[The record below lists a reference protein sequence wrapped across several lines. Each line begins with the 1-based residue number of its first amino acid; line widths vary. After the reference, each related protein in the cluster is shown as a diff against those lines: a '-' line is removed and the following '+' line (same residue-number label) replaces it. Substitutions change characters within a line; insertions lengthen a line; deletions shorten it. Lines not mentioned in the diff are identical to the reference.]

1 MDIKEKPKAKGNS
14 PKSRAAPVIDPR
26 QAAKLLKDKY
36 VKELEQRPES
46 EGADAQAAEQV
57 QDAGTWAVDEI
68 VSRPIPRQKKQ
79 TVKEKPATPHRAAD
93 RPTAES
99 SSAPAGEGREA
110 VPPGEMGRTTAEP
123 TLSVSDGAEPVSYSA
138 PTPATQR
145 QAASISPRDRSQNG
159 RPIIKE
165 RGEAVISTRQA
176 TAGGGPKNNLRTP
189 TEREISPRAGTK
201 AEHITQRT
209 ASIKEKAPTVPH
221 ERTTVHT
228 PAADGGKPVM
238 PRPKGG
244 DYGSVVDL
252 KPPVNRSTAVSEAP
266 SINPIRP
273 RSRAASK
280 GTVPKTRP
288 VAPKR
293 SVFRPKASNSAVK
306 GLSRA
311 SRSLGKT
318 AEVQMRSVAVQ
329 QAKKAAKSAAAF
341 TKKAVQAVAKAAST
355 IINALAGLAGGGVL
369 LVALLVVALIAAIVS
384 SPFGIFF
391 AGSDGGNAQDTVS
404 AAEAVASIN
413 SAFNARLAELQTAAH
428 DSVQING
435 HMADWG
441 EVLAVFAVQTA
452 GNDTGVD
459 VATLDADRL
468 ARLTAVFWA
477 MNAVTGQVTPV
488 NHPDSNPNDEVNDSW
503 TEQVLTI
510 TITSKTAD
518 EMRTAYSFTD
528 YQNSVLD
535 ELLADPAA
543 LASLAQS
550 LTIANAEAFR
560 VLNALPADL
569 APERRE
575 VVRTALMLYGKVNYF
590 WGGKSLRLGWNPSW
604 GAVTKVT
611 AEGSPTTGTYR
622 PYGLD
627 CSGFVDWVFYNAT
640 GGAYHISHG
649 GGAHSQHTYCTSI
662 TWEEAL
668 PGDLVFYPED
678 SHVGIVCGRDES
690 GNLQII
696 HCSSGSNN
704 VVITGTS
711 GFKSIGRPQY
721 FTQ

>member
-14 PKSRAAPVIDPR
+14 PKSRAAPVIDPK

-46 EGADAQAAEQV
+46 ESIDAQAAEQV

-68 VSRPIPRQKKQ
+68 VSRPIPKQKKQ
-79 TVKEKPATPHRAAD
+79 TIKEKPVTPHRAVD
-93 RPTAES
+93 RHTSGPPASPT
-99 SSAPAGEGREA
+99 GEVREA
-110 VPPGEMGRTTAEP
+110 APSGERGRTITEP
-123 TLSVSDGAEPVSYSA
+123 RPSVPDTAEPVSYST
-138 PTPATQR
+138 PTPTAQR
-145 QAASISPRDRSQNG
+145 QAAPVTPRDRSQNG

-165 RGEAVISTRQA
+165 RGEAVISARQA
-176 TAGGGPKNNLRTP
+176 TTGSGPKNNLPIP
-189 TEREISPRAGTK
+189 TEREFSPRAGTK
-201 AEHITQRT
+201 AEQIAQRT
-209 ASIKEKAPTVPH
+209 ASIKEKAPTMPH

-228 PAADGGKPVM
+228 PAVDGGKPTM

-244 DYGSVVDL
+244 DHRSVVDL
-252 KPPVNRSTAVSEAP
+252 KPPVNRSTSFSDAP
-266 SINPIRP
+266 SINPICP
-273 RSRAASK
+273 RSRASSRGAS
-280 GTVPKTRP
+280 PKTGP
-288 VAPKR
+288 IAPKR
-293 SVFRPKASNSAVK
+293 TVFRPKASNSTVK

-318 AEVQMRSVAVQ
+318 AEIQMRNVAVQ
-329 QAKKAAKSAAAF
+329 QAKKAAKSAAVFA
-341 TKKAVQAVAKAAST
+341 KKAVQAVAKAAST

-391 AGSDGGNAQDTVS
+391 TGSDGGNAQDTVS

-452 GNDTGVD
+452 GNDAGVD
-459 VATLDADRL
+459 VATLDADRV
-468 ARLTAVFWA
+468 ARLTAAFWA

-518 EMRTAYSFTD
+518 EMRTVYAFTD
-528 YQNSVLD
+528 YQNSALD

-543 LASLAQS
+543 LASLPQS
-550 LTIANAEAFR
+550 LTIANADAFR

-678 SHVGIVCGRDES
+678 SHVGIVCGRDGS
-690 GNLQII
+690 GNLQVI

-711 GFKSIGRPQY
+711 GFTSVGRPQF

>member
-1 MDIKEKPKAKGNS
+1 MDIKEKPKAGRDS
-14 PKSRAAPVIDPR
+14 PKSRAAPVIDSK

-46 EGADAQAAEQV
+46 ESVDAQAAEQV

-79 TVKEKPATPHRAAD
+79 TIREKSATPHHAAD
-93 RPTAES
+93 RPTAEPPA
-99 SSAPAGEGREA
+99 APAGGVRDA
-110 VPPGEMGRTTAEP
+110 VPPGERGRATAEQR
-123 TLSVSDGAEPVSYSA
+123 LSVSDGAEPVSYSA

-201 AEHITQRT
+201 AEQTTPRT
-209 ASIKEKAPTVPH
+209 ASIKEKAPTTPH
-221 ERTTVHT
+221 NRTAVQTS
-228 PAADGGKPVM
+228 AADGGKPGI

-244 DYGSVVDL
+244 GHASVVDL
-252 KPPVNRSTAVSEAP
+252 KPAVNRSTAVSDAP

-280 GTVPKTRP
+280 GAVPKTRA

-293 SVFRPKASNSAVK
+293 SVFRPKTSTSATK
-306 GLSRA
+306 GISRA

-318 AEVQMRSVAVQ
+318 AEVQMRNVAVQ
-329 QAKKAAKSAAAF
+329 QAKKAAKSAAVFA
-341 TKKAVQAVAKAAST
+341 KKAVQAVAKAAST

-413 SAFNARLAELQTAAH
+413 SAFNARLAELQAAAH

-435 HMADWG
+435 HMA
-441 EVLAVFAVQTA
+441 VFAVLTA
-452 GNDTGVD
+452 GNDAGVD

-488 NHPDSNPNDEVNDSW
+488 THPDSNPSDEVDDSW

-510 TITSKTAD
+510 TITSKTAN

-528 YQNSVLD
+528 YQNSALD

-550 LTIANAEAFR
+550 LTITSAEAFR
-560 VLNALPADL
+560 ILNALPADL
-569 APERRE
+569 TQERRE

-640 GGAYHISHG
+640 GGTYHISHG

-678 SHVGIVCGRDES
+678 SHVGIVCGRDGS

-711 GFKSIGRPQY
+711 GFTSIGRPQF

>member
-1 MDIKEKPKAKGNS
+1 MDIKEKPKSKGDS
-14 PKSRAAPVIDPR
+14 PKSRAVPVIDPK

-46 EGADAQAAEQV
+46 ESVDAQAAEQV

-93 RPTAES
+93 RHTAEPHTS
-99 SSAPAGEGREA
+99 PAGEVRE
-110 VPPGEMGRTTAEP
+110 VMPPGERGRTNAEP
-123 TLSVSDGAEPVSYSA
+123 RLSAPDGAEPVSSSTPV
-138 PTPATQR
+138 PTAQR
-145 QAASISPRDRSQNG
+145 QAAPVTPWDRSQNG

-165 RGEAVISTRQA
+165 RGETVISTRHA
-176 TAGGGPKNNLRTP
+176 MTGNDPKNNLRAP
-189 TEREISPRAGTK
+189 MEMEVSPRAGTK
-201 AEHITQRT
+201 AEQATHRT
-209 ASIKEKAPTVPH
+209 ASIKEKAPTMPH
-221 ERTTVHT
+221 ERTVVHT
-228 PAADGGKPVM
+228 PAADGGNPTIPK
-238 PRPKGG
+238 PKGG
-244 DYGSVVDL
+244 DHGGIVDL
-252 KPPVNRSTAVSEAP
+252 KPPINRSAAVSDAP

-280 GTVPKTRP
+280 GSVPKTRP
-288 VAPKR
+288 LAPKR
-293 SVFRPKASNSAVK
+293 AVFRPKTSTSAVR
-306 GLSRA
+306 GFSRA

-318 AEVQMRSVAVQ
+318 AEVQMRNVAVQ

-369 LVALLVVALIAAIVS
+369 LVALLAVALIAAIVS

-391 AGSDGGNAQDTVS
+391 AGNDGGSVPDAVS
-404 AAEAVASIN
+404 AAEAMASIN
-413 SAFNARLAELQTAAH
+413 SAFNTRLAELHTVTH

-441 EVLAVFAVQTA
+441 EVLAVFAVLTA
-452 GNDTGVD
+452 GNDAGVD

-488 NHPDSNPNDEVNDSW
+488 THPDSNPNDEVDDSW

-510 TITSKTAD
+510 TITSKTAN
-518 EMRTAYSFTD
+518 EMRAAYSFSD
-528 YQNSVLD
+528 YQNSALD

-550 LTIANAEAFR
+550 LTITNAEAFR
-560 VLNALPADL
+560 ILNALPADL

-604 GAVTKVT
+604 GAITKVT

-690 GNLQII
+690 GNLQVI

-711 GFKSIGRPQY
+711 GFTSIGRPQF